1 MRDRREKNRAIVRG
15 YHDVHAI
22 ALIGAG
28 RIGTIHAAH
37 IAAHPRLRL
46 ACVADPALEAARAV
60 AAAHSAHAVDVA
72 TALGDPT
79 IAGVVIASPTDTH
92 VDYTLAAAAAG
103 KAVLC
108 EKPFDLDLATARAA
122 ADRLDAMGARVLI
135 GFNRRFDVHFA
146 TLRARIAE
154 GAIGAIEAIHI
165 VSHDPAPPPIDYL
178 ATSGGLFRDMVI
190 HDFDM
195 ARWLMAAEPVQVF
208 ARGACLIDPAVAAA
222 GDIDTARTILATAR
236 GQLCTISSSRRS
248 GYGYDQRIE
257 VYGSRGMIRVGNIA
271 ATALETWTDTGG
283 TTDPIQHFFLDRY
296 AQAYAS
302 EIAHFADVIDGT
314 PPLVTP
320 ADGVAALALALAA
333 SRSVQSG
340 RMEAP

>member
-1 MRDRREKNRAIVRG
+1 M
-15 YHDVHAI
+15 HAI

-46 ACVADPALEAARAV
+46 AFVADPALEAARAV
-60 AAAHSAHAVDVA
+60 AAAHGAHAVDVA
-72 TALGDPT
+72 AALHDPV
-79 IAGVVIASPTDTH
+79 IVGVVIASPTDTH

-154 GAIGAIEAIHI
+154 GAVGAIEAIHI

-195 ARWLMAAEPVQVF
+195 ARWLLAAEPVGVF
-208 ARGACLIDPAVAAA
+208 ASAACLIDPAIATA
-222 GDIDTARTILATAR
+222 GDVDTARTILRTADGR
-236 GQLCTISSSRRS
+236 LCTISSSRRS

-257 VYGSRGMIRVGNIA
+257 VFGSRGMIRVGNIA

-302 EIAHFADVIDGT
+302 EIAHFADVIDRT